1 MHRYERARNI
11 AGSLTLSHQPIE
23 SYQGNCPQQSS
34 LDYDQQ
40 IYINRSVVRLSNSGK
55 LLL

>member
-40 IYINRSVVRLSNSGK
+40 IYINRSVVRLLNSGK

>member
-1 MHRYERARNI
+1 MYSYERASNI
-11 AGSLTLSHQPIE
+11 VGSFTLSHQDIE
-23 SYQGNCPQQSS
+23 SNKGNCPQQSS

-40 IYINRSVVRLSNSGK
+40 IYRNRSVVILLNSGK

>member
-1 MHRYERARNI
+1 MYSYERASNI
-11 AGSLTLSHQPIE
+11 AGSFTLSHQPIE
-23 SYQGNCPQQSS
+23 SDKGNCPQQSS

-40 IYINRSVVRLSNSGK
+40 IYRNRSVVRLLNSGK